1 MARNVP
7 IEDRLVLTGEITLPS
22 VDAIHARL
30 LEMAAQ
36 PVVEIDC
43 SGVTETDLSLIQLIL
58 AARTSAMR
66 SGRTLVLARP
76 ADGALREALQRGG
89 FIAVAADGPNP
100 DRPNAEQAFWT
111 QAASAS

>member
-1 MARNVP
+1 
-7 IEDRLVLTGEITLPS
+7 
-22 VDAIHARL
+22 
-30 LEMAAQ
+30 
-36 PVVEIDC
+36 
-43 SGVTETDLSLIQLIL
+43 
-58 AARTSAMR
+58 MR